1 VSRKV
6 CIGAGRGILDAV
18 DATTELDT
26 LADFFDR
33 YGTALTTGD
42 LPTIASCYRLPG
54 MVVSDTHSFTFSS
67 PAAVALSFVGAAPAY
82 RELQVVAAHAELED
96 VQKLGDG
103 LLMVAVR
110 WEYLD
115 SRGRSVPGEGY
126 RYVVQMGGSA
136 LGAPGPQI
144 CVVMPTG

>member
-1 VSRKV
+1 ME
-6 CIGAGRGILDAV
+6 
-18 DATTELDT
+18 ATTELET

-54 MVVSDTHSFTFSS
+54 TVVSDKYSFTFSS

-82 RELQVVAAHAELED
+82 QERQLVAAHAEISD
-96 VQKLGDG
+96 VQRVSDG
-103 LLMVAVR
+103 LVLVAVR

-115 SRGRSVPGEGY
+115 AGGHSVPGEAF
-126 RYVVQMGGSA
+126 RYVVRLA
-136 LGAPGPQI
+136 GASPQI

>member
-1 VSRKV
+1 VE
-6 CIGAGRGILDAV
+6 
-18 DATTELDT
+18 ATTELET

-54 MVVSDTHSFTFSS
+54 MVVADGYSFTFAS

-82 RELQVVAAHAELED
+82 RECELVAAHADIEG
-96 VQKLGDG
+96 VQRLSDG
-103 LLMVAVR
+103 LVMVSVR

-115 SRGRSVPGEGY
+115 ARGAAVPGESY
-126 RYVVQMGGSA
+126 RYVVHLGRSA
-136 LGAPGPQI
+136 PQI
-144 CVVMPTG
+144 CVVMPLG